1 MPQNVELQSP
11 GEKQGAGEN
20 DEGYEMGHAMATDA
34 IATDV
39 EATPFTMA
47 SGETVSTAASVAIA
61 AVTAGPF
68 LFIFQS
74 EIGACREV
82 IGLREIYNLLDTDT
96 DARGSTHTRTQTEAE
111 ALSSSSTAAA
121 AALRALASAL
131 ETAVAAADERAQQ
144 GAAPAGGEGD
154 LAALVAAASAAAY
167 AAAHARTA
175 DTAVAK
181 KGGDAGGRS
190 AAHAAQSDRH
200 TANTKERHLPPLMT
214 STPHPVQVPMTA
226 ASAPA
231 APDVMAVKG
240 LRSQLE
246 ILTSKEGSDASLPH
260 DSRHLVA
267 ADGITAASDSEGAGG
282 IGGEASKVHGT
293 FEPDGG
299 GMDDKT
305 GATAAAAAFNV
316 VLRPVTATTPAAGAT
331 PSAPQPS
338 TPAFPLPALQP
349 ALAPIADRGSGGGAG
364 NSALVPVAAGFSGAK
379 AKGRPEE
386 EDDDAL
392 PPPQTILR
400 QGGEQQGGA
409 QAGPVDTES
418 ALSPQKVPE
427 IIERLESA
435 SGDAGGDAGGK
446 WGREGSFAVYWRV
459 RRQCACGRSE
469 VLRVRRG
476 RLSRLCVNGCLREC
490 MCAECDDNHYVNI
503 GHCQAKATAGTHR
516 EGGDS
521 VA

>member
-1 MPQNVELQSP
+1 
-11 GEKQGAGEN
+11 
-20 DEGYEMGHAMATDA
+20 
-34 IATDV
+34 
-39 EATPFTMA
+39 
-47 SGETVSTAASVAIA
+47 
-61 AVTAGPF
+61 
-68 LFIFQS
+68 
-74 EIGACREV
+74 
-82 IGLREIYNLLDTDT
+82 
-96 DARGSTHTRTQTEAE
+96 
-111 ALSSSSTAAA
+111 
-121 AALRALASAL
+121 
-131 ETAVAAADERAQQ
+131 
-144 GAAPAGGEGD
+144 
-154 LAALVAAASAAAY
+154 
-167 AAAHARTA
+167 
-175 DTAVAK
+175 
-181 KGGDAGGRS
+181 
-190 AAHAAQSDRH
+190 SDRH
-200 TANTKERHLPPLMT
+200 TADTKEHHLPPLMT
-214 STPHPVQVPMTA
+214 STPHPVQVPMPA

-267 ADGITAASDSEGAGG
+267 ADGITAASDREGAGG

-316 VLRPVTATTPAAGAT
+316 VLRPVTATTPAAGAK
-331 PSAPQPS
+331 PSALQPS

-386 EDDDAL
+386 DDDAL

-400 QGGEQQGGA
+400 QGGEQQGRA

-435 SGDAGGDAGGK
+435 SGDADGDAGGK

>member
-34 IATDV
+34 RATDV

-154 LAALVAAASAAAY
+154 LAALVAAAY

-175 DTAVAK
+175 DTAVEK
-181 KGGDAGGRS
+181 RGGDTGGRS
-190 AAHAAQSDRH
+190 AVHAAQSDRH
-200 TANTKERHLPPLMT
+200 TDNTKERHLPPLMT
-214 STPHPVQVPMTA
+214 STPHPVQVPMPA

-386 EDDDAL
+386 DDDAL